1 MTNLHG
7 HLIQCR
13 KAFNKIQPLH
23 DKVLERLE
31 MQETYLNIG
40 KAVYSKPIAN
50 TNLNG
55 EKLKVFSLKSG
66 TRHDYPLSP
75 YLEVLS
81 RGIRQLKEIKGI
93 QIEKRRH
100 QSIVTYRLCDNV
112 Q

>member
-1 MTNLHG
+1 
-7 HLIQCR
+7 
-13 KAFNKIQPLH
+13 
-23 DKVLERLE
+23 

-40 KAVYSKPIAN
+40 KAVHSKPIAN

-81 RGIRQLKEIKGI
+81 RGIR
-93 QIEKRRH
+93 
-100 QSIVTYRLCDNV
+100 
-112 Q
+112 